1 MSKAATESYVVG
13 PLTSYSEDEQMFRAS
28 VREFAE
34 GEIRPRVEEMDEHAK
49 MAPEVLKQLF
59 DLGLMGVETPEE
71 YGGTGASFF
80 MAIIG
85 VEELSRV
92 DPSVGVLM
100 DVQNT
105 LVNNAFIRWGLARAE
120 EEVPAAPRLG
130 HRGRLRALRGRV
142 GLRRLCDADARGG

>member
-1 MSKAATESYVVG
+1 MSQAATEAYGAG

-59 DLGLMGVETPEE
+59 ELGLMGVETPEE
-71 YGGTGASFF
+71 FGGTGATFF

-85 VEELSRV
+85 VDELSRV

-105 LVNNAFIRWGLARAE
+105 LVNNAINRWGSPE
-120 EEVPAAPRLG
+120 Q
-130 HRGRLRALRGRV
+130 
-142 GLRRLCDADARGG
+142 